1 LTVAIYPG
9 SFDPVTMGHVD
20 IAERA
25 AALFERLIVAVYD
38 DPPKTLLF
46 TVEERVGLMTKA
58 LAHVPN
64 IRVEYYSGL
73 TVEFARKT
81 KASAMVRGLRMI
93 SDFEREFEMALM
105 NQKLAPEIELVC
117 FMTRLEFE
125 FISSSLLKEAAKLG
139 GCIDGLVPK
148 HVVDALNDKY
158 RRGGDQLQRI

>member
-1 LTVAIYPG
+1 
-9 SFDPVTMGHVD
+9 MGHVD

-38 DPPKTLLF
+38 DPPKALLF
-46 TVEERVGLMTKA
+46 TVDERVGLMTKA

-64 IRVEYYSGL
+64 IRVESYSGL
-73 TVEFARKT
+73 TVEFARKN

-117 FMTRLEFE
+117 LMTRLEFE
-125 FISSSLLKEAAKLG
+125 FVSSSLLKEAARLG
-139 GCIDGLVPK
+139 GCIDGLVPE
-148 HVVDALNDKY
+148 HVIDALKDKY
-158 RRGGDQLQRI
+158 R

>member
-1 LTVAIYPG
+1 VTIAIYPG

-38 DPPKTLLF
+38 DPPKALLF
-46 TVEERVGLMTKA
+46 TVEERVELMTKA
-58 LAHVPN
+58 LVHVPN
-64 IRVEYYSGL
+64 IQVEHYNGL

-117 FMTRLEFE
+117 LMTRLEFE
-125 FISSSLLKEAAKLG
+125 FISSTLLKEAAKLG
-139 GCIDGLVPK
+139 GCIDGLVPQ
-148 HVVDALNDKY
+148 HVVDALQDKY
-158 RRGGDQLQRI
+158 R

>member
-1 LTVAIYPG
+1 MTIAIYPG

-25 AALFERLIVAVYD
+25 AALFEQLIVAVYD
-38 DPPKTLLF
+38 DPPKALLF
-46 TVEERVGLMTKA
+46 TVEERVGLMARA

-139 GCIDGLVPK
+139 GCIDGLVPQ
-148 HVVDALNDKY
+148 HVIDALKHKY
-158 RRGGDQLQRI
+158 R

>member
-1 LTVAIYPG
+1 
-9 SFDPVTMGHVD
+9 MGHVD

-38 DPPKTLLF
+38 DPPKALLF

-64 IRVEYYSGL
+64 IRVENYSGL
-73 TVEFARKT
+73 TVEFARKN

-117 FMTRLEFE
+117 LMTRLEFE
-125 FISSSLLKEAAKLG
+125 FVSSSLLKEAARLG
-139 GCIDGLVPK
+139 GCIDGLVPE
-148 HVVDALNDKY
+148 HVIDALKDKY
-158 RRGGDQLQRI
+158 R